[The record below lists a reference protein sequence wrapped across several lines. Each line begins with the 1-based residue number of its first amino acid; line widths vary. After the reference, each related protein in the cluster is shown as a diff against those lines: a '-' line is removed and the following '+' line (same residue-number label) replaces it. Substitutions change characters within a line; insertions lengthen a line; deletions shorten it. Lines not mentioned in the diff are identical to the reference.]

1 VVVLNNPS
9 EQIRECLQHAE
20 ECAREAAEL
29 PNSSSFRQEFVQ
41 LEKRWLELA
50 RSIEFGEQL
59 DGFTKNSANSNHK
72 PNPLKSATMLP
83 FGYRCP
89 DCGWD
94 IETLVAEITSNE
106 HDAYQ
111 SAVCPNCQQLHS
123 VNPAN
128 GEILVEDGFATPG
141 DRWPFCC
148 DTLCASAVVASS
160 FPPHP
165 GLPN

>member
-1 VVVLNNPS
+1 MRAGGRVVLNNLS

-29 PNSSSFRQEFVQ
+29 PNSSPFRQDFLQ

-50 RSIEFGEQL
+50 GSIEFGEEL
-59 DGFTKNSANSNHK
+59 DGFIKNGAKSNPK

-83 FGYRCP
+83 FSYRCP

-94 IETLVAEITSNE
+94 IETLVQEVTSNE

-128 GEILVEDGFATPG
+128 GEILVEDGLG
-141 DRWPFCC
+141 DPW
-148 DTLCASAVVASS
+148 
-160 FPPHP
+160 
-165 GLPN
+165 

>member
-1 VVVLNNPS
+1 VPNNPS
-9 EQIRECLQHAE
+9 KQVRECLQHAE

-29 PNSSSFRQEFVQ
+29 PNGSPSRRDFLQ
-41 LEKRWLELA
+41 LEKRWLGLA

-59 DGFTKNSANSNHK
+59 DSFTKNSAR
-72 PNPLKSATMLP
+72 PNPPRSATMRP
-83 FGYRCP
+83 FSYRCP

-94 IETLVAEITSNE
+94 VETLVPEVTSNE

-128 GEILVEDGFATPG
+128 GEILVEDGLG
-141 DRWPFCC
+141 DPW
-148 DTLCASAVVASS
+148 
-160 FPPHP
+160 
-165 GLPN
+165 

>member
-1 VVVLNNPS
+1 MPNNPS
-9 EQIRECLQHAE
+9 EQIRECLQRAE

-50 RSIEFGEQL
+50 RSIEFGKQL
-59 DGFTKNSANSNHK
+59 DSLTKNSANSNHK
-72 PNPLKSATMLP
+72 LNPLKSATMLP
-83 FGYRCP
+83 FTYRCP

-94 IETLVAEITSNE
+94 IETLVPHNE

-111 SAVCPNCQQLHS
+111 STVCPNCQQLHS

-128 GEILVEDGFATPG
+128 GEILVEDGLG
-141 DRWPFCC
+141 DPW
-148 DTLCASAVVASS
+148 
-160 FPPHP
+160 
-165 GLPN
+165 

>member
-1 VVVLNNPS
+1 MLNNLS
-9 EQIRECLQHAE
+9 EQIRECLQRAE

-29 PNSSSFRQEFVQ
+29 PNSSPFRQDFLQ

-50 RSIEFGEQL
+50 GSIEFGEEL
-59 DGFTKNSANSNHK
+59 DGFIKNGAKSNPK

-83 FGYRCP
+83 FSYRCP

-94 IETLVAEITSNE
+94 IETLVQEVTSNE

-128 GEILVEDGFATPG
+128 GEILVEDGLG
-141 DRWPFCC
+141 DPW
-148 DTLCASAVVASS
+148 
-160 FPPHP
+160 
-165 GLPN
+165 